1 MSKHENHKSDAEE
14 EYEEFWE
21 HLLLLLLALIP
32 IIAIYG
38 LCLMCYNHKKRIA
51 DKREAARGNLRI
63 SIFIIQFLLLKFVD
77 AILQATRI
85 RHHSNT
91 LQPQVFTIQNP
102 SSGFLTVSVHSPRP
116 SIDSSTK
123 CPTCN
128 NCIKDTD
135 LPTYGE
141 VHRFHL
147 EIPKTHAEIPK
158 NHLEIPSTS

>member
-1 MSKHENHKSDAEE
+1 MKSFGSICFSFCSPW
-14 EYEEFWE
+14 YR
-21 HLLLLLLALIP
+21 LLRFMDCVLCATTTRKESQISEKLQEVICASQYLLFNFS
-32 IIAIYG
+32 Y
-38 LCLMCYNHKKRIA
+38 
-51 DKREAARGNLRI
+51 
-63 SIFIIQFLLLKFVD
+63 LKFVD
-77 AILQATRI
+77 AILQSTRI

-116 SIDSSTK
+116 SIDSSSK

-128 NCIKDTD
+128 NCFKDTD